1 MSLSFLIIFFLV
13 IPIVKNVNFFESF
26 EMIKVL
32 LFIGVTNVYLAI
44 VSSLHYY
51 RTNVKIDKLLIIWSI
66 LWVFLAFSSLLNGNQ
81 SQSWF
86 GQFYRYQGL
95 ITLLAGI
102 EFVFLVSKIDFKPKL
117 TAKLI
122 SSFGFVNSLIIF
134 GQYVLINWFNQPVYS
149 FFDRMTANLGNPNFA
164 GGFIALAAAYS
175 SPVLW
180 PIYFGA
186 IILTQSRSALIAFG
200 VVCLLKSFVYL
211 KNKFFKIAIIF
222 FSIGLVLI
230 ALPYRQKSD
239 FEDRQVIWP
248 KALMAISQK
257 PIFGWGVENF
267 SIAFQSVL
275 KDNEFDLKNI
285 RVDKAHNEFLEVA
298 TTGGIV
304 AFLIYLLIW
313 FLIVKNLWLRKNEPG
328 MENNLIGLAA
338 FFIIA
343 NLNVMSIAEYLFFYF
358 IAGISINGRNKLRPY
373 N

>member
-1 MSLSFLIIFFLV
+1 
-13 IPIVKNVNFFESF
+13 
-26 EMIKVL
+26 
-32 LFIGVTNVYLAI
+32 
-44 VSSLHYY
+44 
-51 RTNVKIDKLLIIWSI
+51 
-66 LWVFLAFSSLLNGNQ
+66 
-81 SQSWF
+81 
-86 GQFYRYQGL
+86 
-95 ITLLAGI
+95 
-102 EFVFLVSKIDFKPKL
+102 
-117 TAKLI
+117 
-122 SSFGFVNSLIIF
+122 
-134 GQYVLINWFNQPVYS
+134 
-149 FFDRMTANLGNPNFA
+149 
-164 GGFIALAAAYS
+164 
-175 SPVLW
+175 
-180 PIYFGA
+180 
-186 IILTQSRSALIAFG
+186 
-200 VVCLLKSFVYL
+200 
-211 KNKFFKIAIIF
+211 
-222 FSIGLVLI
+222 
-230 ALPYRQKSD
+230 
-239 FEDRQVIWP
+239 
-248 KALMAISQK
+248 LMAISQK